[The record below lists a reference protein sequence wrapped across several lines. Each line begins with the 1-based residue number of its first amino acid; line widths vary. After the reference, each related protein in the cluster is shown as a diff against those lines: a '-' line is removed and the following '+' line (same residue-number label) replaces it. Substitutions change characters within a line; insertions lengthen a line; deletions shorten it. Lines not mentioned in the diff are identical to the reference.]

1 MHFLTGLGWLL
12 AATMAGNEL
21 PRGTVIPAVV
31 CAKAPAFRYALYLPK
46 SLPANGPVPLLL
58 LFDPGG
64 DGLGGVRRFQA
75 AAEAT
80 GTPLAG
86 SLDSRNGLSWGQ
98 YTQIL
103 TAFWDDLGTRVPA
116 GPRYVGGFS
125 GGARIALGLT
135 LMHPGEIRGLFSAGA
150 FYDVG
155 TEPPAKGVA
164 VYMICGERDFNLPEL
179 RKAAIQLTHIGV
191 PHRRDLFAGEH
202 EWPPEAK
209 CLEGL
214 TYLRRST

>member
-1 MHFLTGLGWLL
+1 MHLLTGLGWLL
-12 AATMAGNEL
+12 AATIAPSEL
-21 PRGTVIPAVV
+21 PRGVVIPSVV
-31 CAKAPAFRYALYLPK
+31 CAKAPAFSYALYLPK
-46 SLPANGPVPLLL
+46 SLPADKPVPLLL

-64 DGLGGVRRFQA
+64 DGLGAVKRFEE

-80 GTPLAG
+80 GTAVAG
-86 SLDSRNGLSWGQ
+86 SLDSHNGMPWGG
-98 YTQIL
+98 YTAIL
-103 TAFWDDLGTRVPA
+103 TAFWEDLGARFPD

-155 TEPPAKGVA
+155 TEPPAKGVI
-164 VYMICGERDFNLPEL
+164 VYMVCGDGDFNLPEL
-179 RKAAIQLTHIGV
+179 RRAANQLTHLGV
-191 PHRRDLFAGEH
+191 QHRREMFAGGH
-202 EWPPEAK
+202 QWPPAAK

-214 TYLRRST
+214 AYLRR